1 MSWLL
6 VRVRQE
12 AQSVWLDVLPYREVQ
27 ATKEA
32 KHLAGNYAPWKLA
45 GLHLFIHRFVYN
57 AEMVYLCVNM
67 SKNLYIIAGCNGA
80 GKTTAS
86 FTILPEIWHCNEF
99 VNADEI
105 ARGLSPFNPES
116 VAMQAGRIM
125 LERIEMLL
133 EQGRT
138 FSIETTLATRSYV
151 QLVKR
156 AQAKGYT
163 VNLLFFWLNS
173 PEVAIQRVAKRVSEG
188 GHNIP
193 TEVICRR
200 YQLGLS
206 NFFHLYKDIVD
217 TWTLVDN
224 ASNPR
229 QIVATDDEIFNVELY
244 NTIESYVKG

>member
-1 MSWLL
+1 M
-6 VRVRQE
+6 
-12 AQSVWLDVLPYREVQ
+12 
-27 ATKEA
+27 
-32 KHLAGNYAPWKLA
+32 
-45 GLHLFIHRFVYN
+45 
-57 AEMVYLCVNM
+57 YLCDNIGVFM
-67 SKNLYIIAGCNGA
+67 SKTLYIIAGCNGA

-86 FTILPEIWHCNEF
+86 FTILPEIWHCKEF

-105 ARGLSPFNPES
+105 ARGLSPLNPES

-125 LERIEMLL
+125 LERIEELL
-133 EQGRT
+133 NQGT
-138 FSIETTLATRSYV
+138 SFSIETTLATRSYV

-156 AQAKGYT
+156 AQDEGYT

-193 TEVICRR
+193 TDVIRRR
-200 YQLGLS
+200 YQLGLH
-206 NFFHLYKDIVD
+206 NFFNLYKDVVD

-229 QIVATDDEIFNVELY
+229 QLIAADGEIFNVELY
-244 NTIESYVKG
+244 KIIESYVRK